1 MKRSLRQSMTG
12 LHTWSG
18 LVIGWLLFAI
28 TLTGTAAVFSSE
40 TSGWMQPE
48 VAGRGEPRQAV
59 EKAVAWLRQAQPNV
73 RGWFL
78 AVDER
83 IATVHALYEDR
94 TAPRGYR
101 TASFDA
107 ATDTPT
113 ARQTMGGQFFYRFH
127 FELMLPNPWGRML
140 TSAAAMVM
148 LIAIVSGIIIH
159 KRIFADFFTLR
170 PTGGQRGWLD
180 AHNVFG
186 VLALPFHLMI
196 TFTGIVPLFKTT
208 LPWGII
214 ANYGSD
220 NATALAEFYPSLA
233 RRAPTGRPAT
243 LADIGPMLAEAQRY
257 FGGGRIGRVNIANPG
272 DAGSIVTIMR
282 NDADQLAYMAQAVSF
297 DGPTGKL
304 LGAHTEARPARKTFD
319 VLYGLHIARFAP
331 EVSRWLYFVC
341 GLALAGVIAT
351 GLNLW
356 LKARAPNQGVGHW
369 LVARMNVG
377 TVVGLPIAMLGFLW
391 ANRVL
396 PAGYAERSAAEV
408 SIFFWLWAAAFLYAL
423 LRAPQRAWGELAS
436 VAALAAGLLP
446 FVSYALTGRGLW
458 RAVID
463 DDRLFLGFD
472 LVLFALAALCAVI
485 AHKAFAA
492 DRSLRLTRKEP
503 AAA

>member
-1 MKRSLRQSMTG
+1 MRRSLRQSMTG

-18 LVIGWLLFAI
+18 LVIGWLLFAM

-40 TSGWMQPE
+40 ISAWMQPE
-48 VAGRGEPRQAV
+48 VAGRGEPRQAI
-59 EKAVAWLRQAQPNV
+59 EKAVAWLRQTQPHA

-78 AVDER
+78 AADER

-107 ATDTPT
+107 TTDTPV
-113 ARQTMGGQFFYRFH
+113 ARSTMGGQFFYRFH
-127 FELMLPNPWGRML
+127 FELMLPNPWGRIL

-180 AHNVFG
+180 AHNMFG

-208 LPWGII
+208 LPWGIV
-214 ANYGSD
+214 ANYGAD
-220 NATALAEFYPSLA
+220 NATALAEFYPGLP
-233 RRAPTGRPAT
+233 RRVPSGTPGT
-243 LADIGPMLAEAQRY
+243 LADIGPMLVEAERY
-257 FGGGRIGRVNIANPG
+257 FGGGRIGRVNIGAPG
-272 DAGSIVTIMR
+272 DAASIVTIMR
-282 NDADQLAYMAQAVSF
+282 NDGDQLAYMAQALRF
-297 DGPTGKL
+297 DGTTGKL
-304 LGAHTEARPARKTFD
+304 IGAHTEDRPARKTFD

-331 EVSRWLYFVC
+331 DVSRWLYFVC

-356 LKARAPNQGVGHW
+356 LKAREPNKGFGHW
-369 LVARMNVG
+369 LVARLNVG

-391 ANRVL
+391 ANRLL
-396 PAGYAERSAAEV
+396 PATYLDRSAAEV
-408 SIFFWLWAAAFLYAL
+408 SIFFWIWAACSLYAL
-423 LRAPQRAWGELAS
+423 LRAPRRAWGELAI

-446 FVSYALTGRGLW
+446 FVSLALTGRGLW
-458 RAVID
+458 HAMD
-463 DDRLFLGFD
+463 ADRLFLGFD
-472 LVLFALAALCAVI
+472 LVLFALAALAAVI
-485 AHKAFAA
+485 ARKAYAGSA
-492 DRSLRLTRKEP
+492 PVRLARKQE